1 MVSAIGIWIFPRRP
15 TKRWWNSYRKPS
27 CCGGLVRL
35 PTPRW
40 AVCVMDRLAGPEER
54 EIEILLGSLTLKG
67 ILSLPQGATGLV
79 LFVHGSGSSRFSSR
93 NRYVAQTIDTANL
106 ATLLFDLLSQDEEK
120 IDQITAELR
129 LDIGLL
135 TERVIRVT
143 SWLRQNNDTKALT
156 IGYFGA
162 STGAAAAL
170 AAAAEVDKIGA
181 VVSRGGRPDL
191 VEELLPQVTAPTL
204 LIVGGNDDG
213 AIVSANDQKGG
224 G

>member
-1 MVSAIGIWIFPRRP
+1 
-15 TKRWWNSYRKPS
+15 
-27 CCGGLVRL
+27 
-35 PTPRW
+35 
-40 AVCVMDRLAGPEER
+40 MDRLAGPEER

-106 ATLLFDLLSQDEEK
+106 ATLLFDLLSQEEEK
-120 IDQITAELR
+120 IDQTTAELR
-129 LDIGLL
+129 FDIGLL

-170 AAAAEVDKIGA
+170 AAAAELDKIGA

-204 LIVGGNDDG
+204 LIVGGNDGPVIEMNRRAFLQLQTTKEMKIVPG
-213 AIVSANDQKGG
+213 ASHLFEEPGALEEVARLATEWFRRYLAAA
-224 G
+224 

>member
-1 MVSAIGIWIFPRRP
+1 
-15 TKRWWNSYRKPS
+15 
-27 CCGGLVRL
+27 
-35 PTPRW
+35 
-40 AVCVMDRLAGPEER
+40 MDRLAGPEER

-93 NRYVAQTIDTANL
+93 NRYVAQTINTANL
-106 ATLLFDLLSQDEEK
+106 ATLLFDLLSQEEEK

-129 LDIGLL
+129 FNIGLL

-143 SWLRQNNDTKALT
+143 SWLRQDNDTKALT

-170 AAAAEVDKIGA
+170 AAAAELDKIGA

-204 LIVGGNDDG
+204 LIVGGNDGPVIEMNRRAFLHLQTTKEMKIVPG
-213 AIVSANDQKGG
+213 ASHLFEEPGALEEVARLATEWFRRYLAAA
-224 G
+224 

>member
-1 MVSAIGIWIFPRRP
+1 
-15 TKRWWNSYRKPS
+15 
-27 CCGGLVRL
+27 
-35 PTPRW
+35 
-40 AVCVMDRLAGPEER
+40 MDRLAGPEER

-106 ATLLFDLLSQDEEK
+106 ATLLFDLLSQEEEK

-129 LDIGLL
+129 FDIGLL

-170 AAAAEVDKIGA
+170 AAAAELDKIGA

-204 LIVGGNDDG
+204 LIVGGNDGPVIEMNRRAFLQLQTTKEMKIVPG
-213 AIVSANDQKGG
+213 ASHLFEEPGALEEVARLATEWFRRYLAAA
-224 G
+224 